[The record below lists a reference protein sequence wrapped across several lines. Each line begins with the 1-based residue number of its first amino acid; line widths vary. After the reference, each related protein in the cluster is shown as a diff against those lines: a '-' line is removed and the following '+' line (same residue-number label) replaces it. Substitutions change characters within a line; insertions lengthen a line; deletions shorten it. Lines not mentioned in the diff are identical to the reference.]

1 MFVPGTL
8 WPRVAAVTAAAQA
21 SGALL
26 SVPTSSFTLG
36 DRGSDFAVRIV
47 AQLARKPA
55 PAAAGSPPETPRRN
69 PFLPYDPELFVA
81 DLPPHHVCL
90 LNKYNVVDRHLLVV
104 TREFEGQQTLLTRDD
119 FQALAAVMGEGPGV
133 GFYNSGP
140 AAGASQPH
148 KHLQWVPVLPSDLPL
163 ARVIELAAR
172 GNGQVEPF
180 QFVHAVAPLRLAAEA
195 DAAVH
200 GAELAATYE
209 SLLRACGIDPRSAEL
224 PPYNLILTHHW
235 MIVVPR
241 ACELVQGISLNALA
255 FTGAL
260 LVKDEAQAAVLRT
273 LGPWRALEA
282 VTCPRRGGPPCR
294 GFPHVL

>member
-1 MFVPGTL
+1 MLAPGTL

-26 SVPTSSFTLG
+26 SVPTTSFALRDQG
-36 DRGSDFAVRIV
+36 IDFAVRIV

-55 PAAAGSPPETPRRN
+55 SAAATAPAGMPRRN

-119 FQALAAVMGEGPGV
+119 FQALAVVMGEGPGV

-148 KHLQWVPVLPSDLPL
+148 KHLQWVPVLPDDLPL
-163 ARVIELAAR
+163 APGIELASQ

-180 QFVHAVAPLRLAAEA
+180 HFVHAVAPLRLAAGA
-195 DAAVH
+195 DAVVY
-200 GAELAATYE
+200 GVELAATYE

-224 PPYNLILTHHW
+224 PPYNLVLTHQW
-235 MIVVPR
+235 MMVVPR
-241 ACELVQGISLNALA
+241 ARELVEGISLNALA

-260 LVKDEAQAAVLRT
+260 LVKDETQAAILRS

-282 VTCPRRGGPPCR
+282 VTCPRR
-294 GFPHVL
+294 